1 MPGVQLKMGSNSV
14 TEILSILMP
23 KKRKKLQ
30 GRGTVETQLLKREH
44 LLDRKNSAGL
54 KQA

>member
-1 MPGVQLKMGSNSV
+1 MGSNPV
-14 TEILSILMP
+14 TEILSLLIR

-44 LLDRKNSAGL
+44 LLDRKNSPGV
-54 KQA
+54 KQI

>member
-44 LLDRKNSAGL
+44 LLDQENSAGL
-54 KQA
+54 KQV

>member
-1 MPGVQLKMGSNSV
+1 MGSNPV
-14 TEILSILMP
+14 TEILSLLIP

-44 LLDRKNSAGL
+44 LLDRKNSPGV
-54 KQA
+54 KQI